1 MVTGFTEQEASFDVG
16 IILQVLKVQDSQQ
29 RIRSGALVETMDFC
43 SLRPGDLVLLQ
54 MEVRLDDVGL
64 LFFALMSVHLLGRS
78 PE

>member
-29 RIRSGALVETMDFC
+29 RIRSGAFVEPMDFC